1 MATTI
6 INPAPTASPSGNN
19 GIALLIV
26 VGALVILAL
35 LFFVYAIPFIR
46 GLSSSKEIQ
55 VNIPVPKTVN
65 VNVQQAK

>member
-6 INPAPTASPSGNN
+6 INPAPNTDSSGSN
-19 GIALLIV
+19 GIAFL
-26 VGALVILAL
+26 VGAGILVILAL
-35 LFFVYAIPFIR
+35 IFFVYAIPFIR